1 VVDKTLIEQAKEK
14 IGDATADI
22 IADIFKLEK
31 YDSKNKKGCCPF
43 HNENTP
49 SFIYSPKTRKY
60 HCFGACNKSVDIVDA
75 FMEGNNLTFNQ
86 AVAKVFELANME
98 VPMGEVGVKTEP
110 SYKYPTEVVCTDKS
124 QVYEYW
130 AKRKISKATID
141 YCDVRQDEHGN
152 TVFNYYDTNDVL
164 CLVKYRPSR
173 KIDKSKGDLKA
184 WCQKGADTMPLLW
197 NMNRINSTEALL
209 IVEGEGDCMAAIESG
224 YLNTVSVC
232 FGAGNY
238 TWIEKNFEWLEQ
250 FETILICSDNDEAGE
265 KMRKE
270 LVYRLGSWRCKIV
283 NVPKSCEYNGEKIKV
298 KD

>member
-1 VVDKTLIEQAKEK
+1 
-14 IGDATADI
+14 
-22 IADIFKLEK
+22 
-31 YDSKNKKGCCPF
+31 
-43 HNENTP
+43 
-49 SFIYSPKTRKY
+49 
-60 HCFGACNKSVDIVDA
+60 
-75 FMEGNNLTFNQ
+75 
-86 AVAKVFELANME
+86 
-98 VPMGEVGVKTEP
+98 
-110 SYKYPTEVVCTDKS
+110 
-124 QVYEYW
+124 
-130 AKRKISKATID
+130 
-141 YCDVRQDEHGN
+141 
-152 TVFNYYDTNDVL
+152 
-164 CLVKYRPSR
+164 
-173 KIDKSKGDLKA
+173 
-184 WCQKGADTMPLLW
+184 MPLLW

-298 KD
+298 KDLNEVLYYMGKEKVMEIILKLLLKKLYVKIYRGI